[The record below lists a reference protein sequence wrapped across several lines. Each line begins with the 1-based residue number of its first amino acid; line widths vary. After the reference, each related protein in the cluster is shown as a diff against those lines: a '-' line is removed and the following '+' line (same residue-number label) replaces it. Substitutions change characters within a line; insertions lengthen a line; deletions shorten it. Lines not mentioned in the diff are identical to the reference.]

1 MSEKNMGY
9 SRSSYW
15 SACSYF
21 LELQW
26 KSLVFCWNRISGP
39 HSAFVLQKTFCIVMM
54 KYLGYDSTEKPQK
67 WGALACKEPYTVMW
81 NKEID
86 LMQAV
91 SSRAHRPG
99 SPASQSML
107 SSWNHSVLSAGSPGS
122 VLSTVVSL
130 SHMETPGLGF
140 TDSLQLYPF
149 GL

>member
-9 SRSSYW
+9 SGSSYW
-15 SACSYF
+15 SVCSYF
-21 LELQW
+21 LELEW
-26 KSLVFCWNRISGP
+26 KSLVLCWNRISDLY
-39 HSAFVLQKTFCIVMM
+39 SAFVLQKTICIFLV
-54 KYLGYDSTEKPQK
+54 KYLGYYSTEKPQK
-67 WGALACKEPYTVMW
+67 WRILVCMGPYTKIW

-122 VLSTVVSL
+122 VLCTVISL
-130 SHMETPGLGF
+130 SLMETPGLGF

>member
-1 MSEKNMGY
+1 MSENNMGY
-9 SRSSYW
+9 SGSSYW
-15 SACSYF
+15 SVCSYF

-26 KSLVFCWNRISGP
+26 KSLVLCWNRISDP
-39 HSAFVLQKTFCIVMM
+39 HSAFVLQKTFCIFIM

-67 WGALACKEPYTVMW
+67 LGTLVCKGPYTKIW
-81 NKEID
+81 NKDID
-86 LMQAV
+86 LLQAA
-91 SSRAHRPG
+91 SSRAHSPG
-99 SPASQSML
+99 SPSSQSML

-130 SHMETPGLGF
+130 SLMETPGLGF